1 MSRPF
6 TSAWVP
12 KSASEPHASLHFP
25 LLRLRCWHNSLFR
38 RRDGMN
44 EQHRKHKKP
53 LQVLNIC
60 RSVCVCVWW
69 CCLFVFVLF
78 FKHFFK
84 WGVFLPYPFNAS
96 LLRHK
101 SSFLFRSSISWV
113 KDVECMC
120 PSPIFCG
127 LGFVLFLS
135 PCPCFLYIAFLKGS
149 HKYCHSLA
157 LMESAWLLGYGC
169 QAHRIAG
176 GVLRDCGKIFPCPF
190 FFF

>member
-1 MSRPF
+1 MHYDQAIYFSLGSQISER
-6 TSAWVP
+6 TSC
-12 KSASEPHASLHFP
+12 FP
-25 LLRLRCWHNSLFR
+25 PLSSPQTPVLA
-38 RRDGMN
+38 
-44 EQHRKHKKP
+44 QQP
-53 LQVLNIC
+53 LQKKGWNEWTAQEAQKALTGPEHLQK
-60 RSVCVCVWW
+60 CVCGGVVF
-69 CCLFVFVLF
+69 LFLF
-78 FKHFFK
+78 CFLSIFFK

-127 LGFVLFLS
+127 LGFVLFFS

-176 GVLRDCGKIFPCPF
+176 GVLRDCGKVFFCTF
-190 FFF
+190 FF